1 MLTLLWLVFLASL
14 LGSLHCAGMCGGFVA
29 FYAGHTPGGARRM
42 ASHVAYSG
50 GRFLVYALMGLIAGM
65 VGAALDLAG
74 SVAGLQRIAAVAA
87 GAVILTWGL
96 VALLRVRGLVVFKT
110 VLPAPV
116 QRLASK
122 ILHQLTDCPPVLRA
136 LVIGLLTTF
145 LPCGWLYAFVVAA
158 AGTGSALGGLVVMIA
173 FWAGT
178 VPILLALG
186 IGVHLLAPRIARRL
200 PTITAFALL
209 VVGLVLVFGR
219 VERIGER
226 MVRDRPGTIG
236 EALHYVREIDHRKA
250 PCCAAPPAP
259 PGPDAVPPSP
269 DTAPTPGEKPPC
281 CNDHPESPR

>member
-1 MLTLLWLVFLASL
+1 MLTLLWFVFVASL

-42 ASHVAYSG
+42 ASHLAYSG
-50 GRFLVYALMGLIAGM
+50 GRFLVYALMGLVAGI

-74 SVAGLQRIAAVAA
+74 SVAGLQRVAAVAA
-87 GAVILTWGL
+87 GVVILIWGL
-96 VALLRVRGLVVFKT
+96 VALLRVRGLEVFQT

-116 QRLASK
+116 QRLASSA
-122 ILHQLTDCPPVLRA
+122 LAGLADCPPVLRA

-158 AGTGSALGGLVVMIA
+158 AGTGSALGGLLVMIA

-200 PTITAFALL
+200 PAITATALL

-219 VERIGER
+219 VERIGMELGK
-226 MVRDRPGTIG
+226 DHPGTL
-236 EALHYVREIDHRKA
+236 EESLRYVKKIDHEEA
-250 PCCAAPPAP
+250 PCCADPATPPAP
-259 PGPDAVPPSP
+259 GEEPASP
-269 DTAPTPGEKPPC
+269 DPAPTRTEKPPC
-281 CNDHPESPR
+281 CNDHPEGTR